1 MHEEETA
8 AEIRSRIERDLE
20 HCNGEMPK
28 SFALAWT
35 GYLAAMFE
43 WHLLSTDHYNRL
55 CQLIPNVSDD
65 PALRILLDR
74 PPKECAE
81 PG

>member
-1 MHEEETA
+1 MHEELIA
-8 AEIRSRIERDLE
+8 AEIRGRIERDLE
-20 HCNGEMPK
+20 HCAGQLPNGH
-28 SFALAWT
+28 ALAWT

-43 WHLLSTDHYNRL
+43 WQLLSSEHYNRL
-55 CQLIPNVSDD
+55 CQLLPNVSDD